1 MRKND
6 AYPSKYFK
14 AANYPDDWTLTVEV
28 EMTRL
33 EEFEGG
39 DRGKG
44 SAKKLVVY
52 FRKQQSGLVAG
63 PVIWDQFI
71 EATGEDDC
79 DDWKGHRVE
88 LYRDYTPF
96 AGKNVPCI
104 RVRKPEMAPPK
115 KKTAKKPASK
125 SGDDEKPDYDDSVE
139 F

>member
-1 MRKND
+1 MRKTD

-14 AANYPDDWTLTVEV
+14 AANYPDDWALTVEV
-28 EMTRL
+28 EMARL
-33 EEFEGG
+33 EEFDGS

-44 SAKKLVVY
+44 PTKKLVVY

-71 EATGEDDC
+71 AATGEDDC
-79 DDWKGHRVE
+79 DNWKGHRVE

-104 RVRKPEMAPPK
+104 RVRKTGAPPK
-115 KKTAKKPASK
+115 KKSAKKSPPPTK
-125 SGDDEKPDYDDSVE
+125 GGDDEKA
-139 F
+139 